1 VEDFQGKRIT
11 VVGLGRSGRA
21 AANLLA
27 EAGARVRVSEAQF
40 QEKIKGDLLALLQ
53 KGVEFEFGG
62 HRPEGLMES
71 DLIVLSPGVPSDM
84 PALVAARSEGVRIM
98 GEVELASLFT
108 SATFVGITG
117 SNGKSTT
124 VTLLGEMLKAG
135 GTPSLVAG
143 NIGIAL
149 CEVVRGL
156 SPQHIVVTELS
167 SFQLETIE
175 TFRCHISILLNISP
189 DHLDRYPNLIAY
201 ARAKARIFENQR
213 KTDFAI
219 VNADDEL
226 GLSLSSG
233 IKSQLLLFSRKR
245 ALEEGCFL
253 REGKVLFRMAGRT
266 EEICASEEIAIKGV
280 HNLENAMAAVAA
292 GSLLGLDPT
301 LLRRALQTF
310 PGLEHRLELVLE
322 KDGVR
327 YVNDSKGT
335 NVGAVLKS
343 LESFESPII
352 LIAGGRDKGSDFS
365 PLTEAAKGRV
375 KSFILMGEAKEKI
388 RGAVNASASVF
399 EAYDMKDAVRRAH
412 SLAEKGDVV
421 LLSPACASFDMF
433 ANFEERGRVFRNE
446 VLNLFVQEDRR
457 RP

>member
-1 VEDFQGKRIT
+1 V
-11 VVGLGRSGRA
+11 
-21 AANLLA
+21 
-27 EAGARVRVSEAQF
+27 VRVSEAQP
-40 QEKIKGDLLALLQ
+40 EERIKGELRSLLD

-62 HRPEGLMES
+62 HRPESLMKS
-71 DLIVLSPGVPSDM
+71 DLVVLSPGVSSNLPG
-84 PALVAARSEGVRIM
+84 LVAVRSQGVRII
-98 GEVELASLFT
+98 GEVELAFLFT
-108 SATFVGITG
+108 SATFVGVTG

-135 GTPSLVAG
+135 GRPSLVAG
-143 NIGIAL
+143 NIGTAL
-149 CEVVRGL
+149 CEVVRDL

-175 TFRCHISILLNISP
+175 TFRCHISVLLNLSP
-189 DHLDRYPNLIAY
+189 DHLDRYPNMMAY
-201 ARAKARIFENQR
+201 AQAKARIFENQR

-219 VNADDEL
+219 VNADDDL
-226 GLSLSSG
+226 SMSLSLG

-245 ALEEGCFL
+245 PVEEGCFL
-253 REGKVLFRMAGRT
+253 AEGKVLFRMAGHT
-266 EEICASEEIAIKGV
+266 EEICLAGEIAIKGV

-292 GSLLGLDPT
+292 GSLLGLEPT
-301 LLRRALQTF
+301 VLRKTLQSF

-365 PLTEAAKGRV
+365 PLREAAKGRV
-375 KSFILMGEAKEKI
+375 KSFILIGEAREKI
-388 RGAVNASASVF
+388 RAAVNASASVF
-399 EAYDMKDAVRRAH
+399 EACDMKDAVRRAH

-446 VLNLFVQEDRR
+446 VLGLLAQGDRR
-457 RP
+457 P

>member
-1 VEDFQGKRIT
+1 MEGFQGKRIT

-21 AANLLA
+21 AVNLLA
-27 EAGARVRVSEAQF
+27 EAGAVVRVSEAQP
-40 QEKIKGDLLALLQ
+40 EERIKGELRSLLD

-62 HRPEGLMES
+62 HRPESLMKS
-71 DLIVLSPGVPSDM
+71 DLIVLSPGVPSNL
-84 PALVAARSEGVRIM
+84 PGLVAARSQGVRIM
-98 GEVELASLFT
+98 GEVELAFLFT
-108 SATFVGITG
+108 SATFVGVTG

-135 GTPSLVAG
+135 GRPSLVAG
-143 NIGIAL
+143 NIGTAL
-149 CEVVRGL
+149 CEVVRDL

-175 TFRCHISILLNISP
+175 TFRCHISVLLNLSP
-189 DHLDRYPNLIAY
+189 DHLDRYPNIMAY
-201 ARAKARIFENQR
+201 AQAKARIFENQR
-213 KTDFAI
+213 ETDFAI
-219 VNADDEL
+219 VNADDDL
-226 GLSLSSG
+226 SMSLSSG

-245 ALEEGCFL
+245 PVEEGCFL
-253 REGKVLFRMAGRT
+253 SEGKVLFRMAGRT
-266 EEICASEEIAIKGV
+266 EEICPAGEIAIKGV

-292 GSLLGLDPT
+292 GSLLGLEPIV
-301 LLRRALQTF
+301 LRKALQSF

-365 PLTEAAKGRV
+365 PLMEAAKGRV
-375 KSFILMGEAKEKI
+375 KSFILIGEAREKI
-388 RGAVNASASVF
+388 RAAVNASASVF
-399 EAYDMKDAVRRAH
+399 EACDMKDAVRRAH
-412 SLAEKGDVV
+412 SLAEKGDVI

-446 VLNLFVQEDRR
+446 VLDLFAQGDRR
-457 RP
+457 P

>member
-1 VEDFQGKRIT
+1 VEGFRGKRIT

-27 EAGARVRVSEAQF
+27 EAGALVRVSEAQP
-40 QEKIKGDLLALLQ
+40 EERIKGELCSLLD

-62 HRPEGLMES
+62 HRPESLMKS
-71 DLIVLSPGVPSDM
+71 DLVVLSPGVPSNL
-84 PALVAARSEGVRIM
+84 PGLVAAQSQGVRIM
-98 GEVELASLFT
+98 GEVELAFLFT
-108 SATFVGITG
+108 SATFVGVTG

-135 GTPSLVAG
+135 GRPSLVAG
-143 NIGIAL
+143 NIGTAL
-149 CEVVRGL
+149 CDVVRDL
-156 SPQHIVVTELS
+156 APQYIVVTELS

-175 TFRCHISILLNISP
+175 TFRCHISVLLNLSP
-189 DHLDRYPNLIAY
+189 DHLDRYPNMMAY
-201 ARAKARIFENQR
+201 AQAKARIFENQR
-213 KTDFAI
+213 ETDFAI
-219 VNADDEL
+219 VNADDDL
-226 GLSLSSG
+226 SMSLSSG

-245 ALEEGCFL
+245 PVEEGCFL
-253 REGKVLFRMAGRT
+253 AEGKVLFRMGGHT
-266 EEICASEEIAIKGV
+266 EEICPAGEIAIKGV

-292 GSLLGLDPT
+292 GSLLGLEPMV
-301 LLRRALQTF
+301 LRKALQSF

-365 PLTEAAKGRV
+365 PLMEAAKGRV
-375 KSFILMGEAKEKI
+375 KSFILIGEAKEKI
-388 RGAVNASASVF
+388 RAAVSASASVF
-399 EAYDMKDAVRRAH
+399 EACDMKDAVRRAH

-446 VLNLFVQEDRR
+446 VLGLFAQGDRR
-457 RP
+457 P